1 MSSLLAEHPTSPL
14 RSAQLG
20 ASDRAAHLLVV
31 DDDFVLRSMAA
42 KTLRHAGF
50 EVSEASSG
58 EECLS
63 RFEEQHFDLVLLD
76 VMMPG
81 LDGFE
86 VCQQLRA
93 TRHGSSVPVLLLT
106 GLSDTESVDAA
117 YSSGATDFITKPIN
131 WTLLSHR
138 VRYALRASAASEAMR
153 SSRETLARAQRLAG
167 MGNWQLHPDGRL
179 DCSAELLVMF
189 GNLTPPHELDAK
201 ALAQSF
207 LAQVVDADKDK
218 LLRARLHL
226 LRDAVPYQMEYRIE
240 RPDGSLR
247 TVFEQAEATPTEH
260 ATPDSGALIE
270 GITQDITERV
280 EAQNRINQLAHYDEI
295 TGLPNRLFFTELA
308 APVLD
313 RARRSRSH
321 CAILHVDIDRFKGVN
336 DAFGREQGDAVLKAL
351 AVRLRAWIRS
361 GDLVAS
367 APPSER
373 GGNLGGVGVGGCVGG
388 VGGTDSQAQNL
399 IARVGG
405 NAFTLMIAD
414 LVDQRQAAEVAQR
427 LLASFEQPLVFGDQ
441 SLLLS
446 ASIGISV
453 FPGDAADLATLT
465 RCAEQAV
472 YSAKA
477 GGRAQHRFFD
487 ENINAL
493 AATRLLKEAEFRTAI
508 SHDQL
513 LLHFQPKVDASGL
526 KIVGAEALV
535 RWQHPQRGLVP
546 PGEFIPLA
554 EETGL
559 IVPMTD
565 WVLAAACSA
574 LRHWQDA
581 GLPSVPLSVNLAAPS
596 LSDPTLI
603 IKLDALMKRHGLQPE
618 MLMLEVTETILMG
631 DVEQS
636 IARLNALRASGYGL
650 SLDDFGTGYSSLS
663 YLKRFPIDELKI
675 DRSFVNGV
683 ERGGRDGALAAA
695 IIALAREFGLSVVA
709 EGVETPEQALFLI
722 RHGCPV
728 QQGFWFSRPVPCDD
742 FAQLLRSGLPA
753 AKAVVAAKGPSG
765 EAVVR

>member
-1 MSSLLAEHPTSPL
+1 MSNSSVKAVAKAPAQMAP
-14 RSAQLG
+14 SA
-20 ASDRAAHLLVV
+20 HVLVV
-31 DDDFVLRSMAA
+31 DDDFMLRSMAA

-50 EVSEASSG
+50 EVSEVSSG
-58 EECLS
+58 EECLE
-63 RFEEQHFDLVLLD
+63 RFAHTHFDLLLLD

-93 TRHGSSVPVLLLT
+93 MPRGAGVPVLLLT
-106 GLSDTESVDAA
+106 GLSDTESVEAA
-117 YSSGATDFITKPIN
+117 YASGATDFITKPIN

-138 VRYALRASAASEAMR
+138 VRYALKTSAAAEAMR
-153 SSRETLARAQRLAG
+153 RSRETLTRAQRLAG
-167 MGNWQLHPDGRL
+167 MGNWQLHPNGEL
-179 DCSAELLVMF
+179 VCSPELLHIF
-189 GNLTPPHELDAK
+189 GNSTSPDELNAHELAN
-201 ALAQSF
+201 AF
-207 LAQVVDADKDK
+207 LAQVVPEDQASV
-218 LLRARLHL
+218 LRARLNL
-226 LRDAVPYQMEYRIE
+226 MREGTAYQLEYRIS
-240 RPDGSLR
+240 RPDGSVRAL
-247 TVFEQAEATPTEH
+247 FEQAEASRTE
-260 ATPDSGALIE
+260 GALKDAGLLIE
-270 GITQDITERV
+270 GITQDITDRV
-280 EAQNRINQLAHYDEI
+280 EAQNRIVQLAHYDDV
-295 TGLPNRLFFTELA
+295 TGLPNRAFFSELA
-308 APVLD
+308 APVLE

-321 CAILHVDIDRFKGVN
+321 CAMLHVDIDRFKGVD
-336 DAFGREQGDAVLKAL
+336 DAFGREQGDVVQKAL
-351 AVRLRAWIRS
+351 AERFKHWIRS
-361 GDLVAS
+361 SDLVTAAS
-367 APPSER
+367 VGDASE
-373 GGNLGGVGVGGCVGG
+373 
-388 VGGTDSQAQNL
+388 QNL
-399 IARVGG
+399 VARVGG
-405 NAFTLMIAD
+405 NAFNLMITD
-414 LVDQRQAAEVAQR
+414 LSDQAQAADVAQR
-427 LLASFEQPLVFGDQ
+427 LLASFEQPFLCGNQ

-453 FPGDAADLATLT
+453 FPGDAQKLDDLT

-477 GGRAQHRFFD
+477 AGRAQHRFFD
-487 ENINAL
+487 EKINAL
-493 AATRLLKEAEFRTAI
+493 AATRLLKEAELRIAI

-546 PGEFIPLA
+546 PGEFIALA

-559 IVPMTD
+559 ILPLTD
-565 WVLAAACSA
+565 WVLEAACSA
-574 LRHWQDA
+574 LCGWRDA

-596 LSDPTLI
+596 LSDPTLV

-636 IARLNALRASGYGL
+636 VASLNALRAGGYGL

-709 EGVETPEQALFLI
+709 EGVETPEQAMFLI

-728 QQGFWFSRPVPCDD
+728 QQGFWFSRPVPCAE

-753 AKAVVAAKGPSG
+753 AKAVVAVEVKVEIEANGPRDARFVS
-765 EAVVR
+765 